1 MTLTF
6 DLYSDLTLIS
16 SRDVADYTQVSSL
29 VLDLYAFYLQSPV
42 TVRLKTVSFKIPLS
56 IFGPV

>member
-16 SRDVADYTQVSSL
+16 SCDVADYTQVSSL
-29 VLDLYAFYLQSPV
+29 VLYLYAFYLKSPV
-42 TVRLKTVSFKIPLS
+42 TVGLKTIPFKIPLS
-56 IFGPV
+56 IFRPV

>member
-6 DLYSDLTLIS
+6 DLYSDLALVS
-16 SRDVADYTQVSSL
+16 SCDVAGYTQVSAL
-29 VLDLYAFYLQSPV
+29 VLHLYASDLQSPV
-42 TVRLKTVSFKIPLS
+42 TVGLKTISFKIPLP